1 MEDVLKWWATLD
13 MNNDYLIKVYGGM
26 FGTSEQRASQLYII
40 RNNLNFPQKTFKNRK
55 KNEKHLLYTL

>member
-26 FGTSEQRASQLYII
+26 FGTSEQRVSQLYII
-40 RNNLNFPQKTFKNRK
+40 RNNLNFPQKELKNRK
-55 KNEKHLLYTL
+55 